1 MTYSIDQFFAEPVR
15 RLTDSLQ
22 DLNRRIDPN
31 SEPTDDAVLAEVA
44 GCFQRALDECN
55 KLQAELASEDPQ
67 LLKDTQARFREA
79 VFAVCQSSWVM
90 HRSITKP
97 RGYPGDYQ
105 LLTAIYNRVPK
116 SKGFGGYVD
125 RYLLD
130 FTLARA
136 VVGRMLALRQFLNE
150 EFARRH
156 GKINVLDVAC
166 GACREFT
173 EDFRIPGDAYVSF
186 TCVDNDD
193 EALDY
198 VRTNVAPLA
207 PENMSMDYVRYNAL
221 RMTSG
226 SANIKRFGR
235 SDLIYSVGLC
245 DYIPDEYLIPLL
257 KGWREATSDGGVVY
271 VAFKDCRLYD
281 TAEYQWLLDW
291 YFFQR
296 TEEDCFA
303 LYQKAGYDMDAIE
316 TTRDSTGVI
325 INYIARCK
333 SPVEARVDQPAI
345 PAVSQALN
353 GLAAAAAAAAIPLS
367 GG

>member
-1 MTYSIDQFFAEPVR
+1 MSANIENFFSQHVS
-15 RLTDSLQ
+15 RLISALQ
-22 DLNRRIDPN
+22 DLDARIDPN
-31 SEPTDDAVLAEVA
+31 SDPTSEVILAEVA
-44 GCFQRALDECN
+44 ECFQQALAECN

-67 LLKDTQARFREA
+67 RLKDIQTRFREA
-79 VFAVCQSSWVM
+79 IWPWGSKSWVM
-90 HRSITKP
+90 DRSISKP

-105 LLTAIYNRVPK
+105 LLTAIYNNVPK
-116 SKGFGGYVD
+116 SKGLGGYID
-125 RYLLD
+125 RYLLN

-136 VVGRMLALRQFLNE
+136 VAGRMIALRHFLVE
-150 EFARRH
+150 EFARRD
-156 GKINVLDVAC
+156 GKISVLDVAC

-173 EDFRIPGDAYVSF
+173 EDFRVPSDTYVLF

-198 VRTNVAPLA
+198 VRSNVAPML
-207 PENMSMDYVRYNAL
+207 PDNMSMEYVKYNAL
-221 RMTSG
+221 RMTSA
-226 SANIKRFGR
+226 SANVRRFGR

-257 KGWREATSDGGVVY
+257 QGWRESVHDGGIVY
-271 VAFKDCRLYD
+271 VAYKDCRLYD

-303 LYQKAGYDMDAIE
+303 LYEKAGYDMSAIE

-325 INYIARCK
+325 INFIARCK
-333 SPVEARVDQPAI
+333 APVSAQ
-345 PAVSQALN
+345 AVEQQAAPVADPLSSVVS
-353 GLAAAAAAAAIPLS
+353 AAAVPQ
-367 GG
+367 

>member
-1 MTYSIDQFFAEPVR
+1 MTAIIDHFFSTHVR
-15 RLTDSLQ
+15 RLTDALEEL
-22 DLNRRIDPN
+22 DRRIDPD
-31 SEPTDDAVLAEVA
+31 SEPTSEGHLAEVS
-44 GCFQRALDECN
+44 GRFQDALAECN
-55 KLQAELASEDPQ
+55 KLQAQLADEDPQ
-67 LLKDTQARFREA
+67 LLKDTQARFRE
-79 VFAVCQSSWVM
+79 VIFPWGRKSWVM
-90 HRSITKP
+90 NRSMTKP

-116 SKGFGGYVD
+116 SKGLGGYID

-130 FTLARA
+130 FTLAQA
-136 VVGRMLALRQFLNE
+136 VIGRMFALRDFLVS
-150 EFARRH
+150 EFGRRS
-156 GKINVLDVAC
+156 GKVSALDVAC
-166 GACREFT
+166 GACRELT
-173 EDFRIPGDAYVSF
+173 EDFHIPRDTYVSL

-198 VRTNVAPLA
+198 VRDHVAPA
-207 PENMSMDYVRYNAL
+207 VPENLAMDFVRYNAL
-221 RMTSG
+221 RMTSA

-257 KGWREATSDGGVVY
+257 KGWRESTHDGGIVY
-271 VAFKDCRLYD
+271 VAFKDCRRYD

-296 TEEDCFA
+296 TEEECTA
-303 LYQKAGYDMDAIE
+303 LYEKAGYDMDAIA

-325 INYIARCK
+325 INYIARCNA
-333 SPVEARVDQPAI
+333 PVEIRVDQPQGI
-345 PAVSQALN
+345 PVAQTLN
-353 GLAAAAAAAAIPLS
+353 GIETAAAIPIA